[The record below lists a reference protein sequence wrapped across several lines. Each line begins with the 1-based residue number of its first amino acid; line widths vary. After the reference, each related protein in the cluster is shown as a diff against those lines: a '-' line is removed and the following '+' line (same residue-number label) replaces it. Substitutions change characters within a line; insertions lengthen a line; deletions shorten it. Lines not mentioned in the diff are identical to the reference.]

1 MEPGRATF
9 EVVCEAMLKMVSV
22 FGTKEARAINRLLS
36 STEALR
42 ARKQANYETRKRMI
56 LATLRE
62 R

>member
-1 MEPGRATF
+1 
-9 EVVCEAMLKMVSV
+9 MLKMVSV